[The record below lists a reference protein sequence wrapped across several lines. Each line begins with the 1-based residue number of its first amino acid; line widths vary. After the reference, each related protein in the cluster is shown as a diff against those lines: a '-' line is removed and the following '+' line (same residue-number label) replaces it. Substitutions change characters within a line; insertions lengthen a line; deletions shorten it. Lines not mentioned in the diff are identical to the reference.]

1 MEEESEVETDVEVDV
16 EVDVEP
22 EVETEEE
29 IKEEIN
35 EEEAEK
41 FKSKRAKKLSEGIN
55 QMRCPVC
62 GSKSAYVR
70 LKDGAIMCRK
80 GHITEVDG
88 TVKLSNGIE
97 TTLKE
102 LREKKLVK

>member
-1 MEEESEVETDVEVDV
+1 MEEESDVETDVEADA
-16 EVDVEP
+16 EP
-22 EVETEEE
+22 EVETEDEE
-29 IKEEIN
+29 QIKEEIN

-41 FKSKRAKKLSEGIN
+41 FKSKRIRKLSEGIN

-88 TVKLSNGIE
+88 TVKLSNGVE
-97 TTLKE
+97 TTLTE
-102 LREKKLVK
+102 LREKKLVR

>member
-1 MEEESEVETDVEVDV
+1 MEEESEVETDVEADA
-16 EVDVEP
+16 EP
-22 EVETEEE
+22 EVETGDGAEDE

-41 FKSKRAKKLSEGIN
+41 FKSKRIRKLSEGIN

-88 TVKLSNGIE
+88 TVRLSNGVE
-97 TTLKE
+97 TTLTE
-102 LREKKLVK
+102 LREKKLVR